1 MKDIET
7 QYEDVRTKQLADK
20 SNAEL
25 IKMVASLELELLD
38 YADRLLSDNPIPMD
52 FETAHGTL
60 ELIGKEAV
68 GLLKGLDTEQEYD
81 GVASYDER

>member
-38 YADRLLSDNPIPMD
+38 YADRFLSDDPNFDHVFPI
-52 FETAHGTL
+52 ETL
-60 ELIGKEAV
+60 EMMDKEAIT
-68 GLLKGLDTEQEYD
+68 LFKELDTEQDYD
-81 GVASYDER
+81 GLASYDEH